1 MGCGLFFVC
10 YRGFVT
16 YSCSKMANMSTVTK
30 PVAITTKKIM
40 DIIIETFI
48 KINACQSY
56 TGHLDGSKGHDD
68 RNGAILSHFA

>member
-1 MGCGLFFVC
+1 
-10 YRGFVT
+10 
-16 YSCSKMANMSTVTK
+16 MANMSTVAK

-56 TGHLDGSKGHDD
+56 TGHLDDSKGHDD